1 MSLRW
6 NWARC
11 EGVFLPLTLREGQV
25 PGAINERGATL
36 ADEPHNET
44 TSGGTPSHLLPS
56 WQRPTKP
63 ESRWPAFGAVVIIIA
78 GQSWVAASL
87 SFRPVWLYPAI
98 AGILLLASVAVYIP
112 SRTEPSR
119 ALRMLSLGLVAVL
132 VIANMI
138 SLVLLVRGVFIGSK
152 LSPTGLLLAGG
163 ALWVVNVAVFALIHW
178 ELDGGG
184 PEARADGYRDY
195 PDLVFP
201 QQQQDQQGLAPSD
214 WKPTFPDYLFVSLT
228 AATAFS
234 PTDAMPYSKWAKL
247 VMGVES
253 ILAFV
258 IAAMLVARAINIARG

>member
-1 MSLRW
+1 
-6 NWARC
+6 
-11 EGVFLPLTLREGQV
+11 
-25 PGAINERGATL
+25 
-36 ADEPHNET
+36 
-44 TSGGTPSHLLPS
+44 
-56 WQRPTKP
+56 
-63 ESRWPAFGAVVIIIA
+63 
-78 GQSWVAASL
+78 VAASL
-87 SFRPVWLYPAI
+87 SLRPVWVYPSI

-119 ALRMLSLGLVAVL
+119 ALRVLSLGLVALL
-132 VIANMI
+132 VIANMVT
-138 SLVLLVRGVFIGSK
+138 LVLLVRGVFVGSK
-152 LSPTGLLLAGG
+152 LSPSGLLLAGA

-214 WKPTFPDYLFVSLT
+214 WKPTFPDYLFVSLMS
-228 AATAFS
+228 ATAFS

-258 IAAMLVARAINIARG
+258 IAAMLVARAINIAKG